1 MSDQIH
7 LLYKPERGPKK
18 QSTEFVSDSPALKKW
33 ETQLHV
39 TGLNV
44 DCARQLVFA
53 FLGQVDLVG
62 TMSLSGKLQ
71 KPKILSLN
79 LY

>member
-1 MSDQIH
+1 MFDQIH
-7 LLYKPERGPKK
+7 LHFKPERGPKK

-53 FLGQVDLVG
+53 SLG
-62 TMSLSGKLQ
+62 
-71 KPKILSLN
+71 
-79 LY
+79 